1 MLRKLN
7 KKQLLYW
14 KCFYYLLKSY
24 RNNSMATIIVSLRYC
39 APGGLHPPSP
49 SERNHTKPFFEF
61 LFVYTVFIRTH
72 FFLLVIIQEILLH
85 AIFPFCCC
93 KKFFNRKFSAEIRSG
108 SFSIVVEA
116 IDFATSNI
124 ALS

>member
-7 KKQLLYW
+7 KKQLLIG
-14 KCFYYLLKSY
+14 CVFYYRVKSF
-24 RNNSMATIIVSLRYC
+24 RNNSMVTFIVSLRYF
-39 APGGLHPPSP
+39 APGGLHPPS
-49 SERNHTKPFFEF
+49 SNERNHTKPFFRIPIC
-61 LFVYTVFIRTH
+61 LHSFIKTH

-108 SFSIVVEA
+108 SFSIVVET